1 MNTEI
6 LKIISDIG
14 WAGAVVVSLLVLK
27 PIVNSI
33 ANLLDK
39 KLNGATPA
47 NDVMKKL
54 NSISENHLHELKEML
69 LEIKYELRETNKM
82 LRQMNESLNKI
93 KEKLKIY
100 E

>member
-54 NSISENHLHELKEML
+54 NAISENHLHELKDML
-69 LEIKYELRETNKM
+69 LEIKYEIKETNKM
-82 LRQMNESLNKI
+82 LKEMNGGLDKI